1 MTPDYGHTNLGKLS
15 IELLPNAQPV
25 RAKSRPLNSFQ
36 EADLRRQIENWTK
49 AGVREKHVSL
59 GFSPCSCEEKRVG

>member
-36 EADLRRQIENWTK
+36 EADLRRQIKKWTIN
-49 AGVREKHVSL
+49 GVV
-59 GFSPCSCEEKRVG
+59 EKRMSPWASTIVPVIK